1 MKLIKA
7 EIKNFRLLHDVSI
20 TFDSNT
26 TAIVGKNNSGK
37 TSLPSIFKI
46 FFSESEKSFPFED
59 FSLASHSNFI
69 EAYNCYIK
77 RTERNE
83 EELIAEVQELIPKI
97 QLILTVKYG
106 EHDNWSNIQPFF
118 TSLEEGDEI
127 KILCEYVPIS
137 TKIFFKNLK
146 ESINGLDCND
156 KELIKKVKSHYEKN
170 YKKSIR
176 PYSESEETENI
187 SLATLNRLIQIK
199 FINAQRILDDSN
211 FESRSKLSKIFQN
224 QFENENKSD
233 EKTSESL
240 LQVIDEATDNID
252 EKLKK
257 FFSPFVTHFNTFG
270 FPGIEREEIEL
281 KSQLDP
287 KVLFKN
293 NIKLFYNHDGMS
305 LPEKCN
311 GLGYSNLICIIA
323 HILGFYSEIK
333 DRKNNVNLIFIE
345 EPEVHMHPQM
355 QSVFIKNITKFLD
368 DVKFDVQI
376 ILTTHSSHI
385 ISASRFENIRYFK
398 PNPVTK
404 KTIVK
409 DLMDFNKKLTEE
421 KTKEFLQQYLTLGK
435 CDLFFA
441 DKAVFFE
448 GTVER
453 ILLPIFIKKMGSRD
467 IPCKLSEQYISSI
480 EIGGAYISKFKELIE
495 FLGIKTLIITDI
507 DSVSS
512 DSTKAEVEKGK
523 NLVTSNITLKDW
535 IPGKEKI
542 DDLLSEG
549 KKEDGT
555 SLIRIAYQIN
565 MSSDNSV
572 KCGRSF
578 EEAFIIENNEYI
590 FNVRERLLSIQNHL
604 KKYNSKDDIRSN
616 SYSIQEYIDKN
627 RKKTDFAFDLLN
639 VNKDKKWI
647 IPKYIKEGLEW
658 LSK

>member
-59 FSLASHSNFI
+59 FSLTSHGNFI

-77 RTERNE
+77 RTEMNE
-83 EELIAEVQELIPKI
+83 EELIAKVQELIPKI

-137 TKIFFKNLK
+137 TKIFFENLK
-146 ESINGLDCND
+146 ESMNGLDCND

-257 FFSPFVTHFNTFG
+257 FFSPF
-270 FPGIEREEIEL
+270 
-281 KSQLDP
+281 S
-287 KVLFKN
+287 
-293 NIKLFYNHDGMS
+293 
-305 LPEKCN
+305 
-311 GLGYSNLICIIA
+311 
-323 HILGFYSEIK
+323 
-333 DRKNNVNLIFIE
+333 
-345 EPEVHMHPQM
+345 
-355 QSVFIKNITKFLD
+355 
-368 DVKFDVQI
+368 
-376 ILTTHSSHI
+376 
-385 ISASRFENIRYFK
+385 
-398 PNPVTK
+398 
-404 KTIVK
+404 
-409 DLMDFNKKLTEE
+409 
-421 KTKEFLQQYLTLGK
+421 
-435 CDLFFA
+435 
-441 DKAVFFE
+441 
-448 GTVER
+448 
-453 ILLPIFIKKMGSRD
+453 
-467 IPCKLSEQYISSI
+467 
-480 EIGGAYISKFKELIE
+480 
-495 FLGIKTLIITDI
+495 
-507 DSVSS
+507 
-512 DSTKAEVEKGK
+512 
-523 NLVTSNITLKDW
+523 
-535 IPGKEKI
+535 
-542 DDLLSEG
+542 
-549 KKEDGT
+549 
-555 SLIRIAYQIN
+555 
-565 MSSDNSV
+565 
-572 KCGRSF
+572 
-578 EEAFIIENNEYI
+578 
-590 FNVRERLLSIQNHL
+590 
-604 KKYNSKDDIRSN
+604 
-616 SYSIQEYIDKN
+616 
-627 RKKTDFAFDLLN
+627 
-639 VNKDKKWI
+639 
-647 IPKYIKEGLEW
+647 
-658 LSK
+658 